1 MYIKS
6 ILALILFLVLSIYT
20 IRKAVLGAINVKLT
34 SVLLI
39 FALVSSIVIYSSDII
54 YKISWSGMTIETA
67 QEIINTEKDSALKQI
82 SNEIAKQ
89 KESFETY
96 TKQSI
101 DKFNERNKI
110 AKNDLEQSK
119 KYVKLMVENNWRTT
133 REEYEDINNRLK
145 DWEKREGLKRDENPV
160 DSVEDLEKYL
170 NKLKLKKGKIP
181 DEIKWLYF
189 KRHRLYESLNNISQ
203 IENLFGDRLASVDF
217 TLPSPPK
224 LPSGTKMVNVKIRR
238 GITIK

>member
-1 MYIKS
+1 MYIKT
-6 ILALILFLVLSIYT
+6 ILALIIFLVLSIFT

-39 FALVSSIVIYSSDII
+39 FALVSSGVIYSSDII
-54 YKISWSGMTIETA
+54 YKISWLGMTIETA
-67 QEIINTEKDSALKQI
+67 QEIINTEKNSALKQI

-89 KESFETY
+89 KESFDTY
-96 TKQSI
+96 TKKAI
-101 DKFNERNKI
+101 EEFNKRKQI
-110 AKNDLEQSK
+110 VKNDLDQSA
-119 KYVKLMVENNWRTT
+119 KYVHLMAEYNWRAT

-145 DWEKREGLKRDENPV
+145 NWENREGLKRDANPV
-160 DSVEDLEKYL
+160 DSAKDLEIYL
-170 NKLKLKKGKIP
+170 DKLKLKKGKIP

-189 KRHRLYESLNNISQ
+189 KRHRLYESLNNITQ
-203 IENLFGDRLASVDF
+203 IENLFEDRLEAIDF

-224 LPSGTKMVNVKIRR
+224 LPSRRWVNVTIHG

>member
-1 MYIKS
+1 MYIKT
-6 ILALILFLVLSIYT
+6 ILALIIFLVLSIFT

-54 YKISWSGMTIETA
+54 YKISWLGMTIETA
-67 QEIINTEKDSALKQI
+67 KEIIDTEKNSALKQI

-89 KESFETY
+89 KESFDTY

-101 DKFNERNKI
+101 EKFNERNQI
-110 AKNDLEQSK
+110 AKNDLDQST
-119 KYVKLMVENNWRTT
+119 KYVKLMAENNWRTT

-160 DSVEDLEKYL
+160 DSVEDLENYL

-203 IENLFGDRLASVDF
+203 IENLFQDRLTTVDF
-217 TLPSPPK
+217 TLPPPPK
-224 LPSGTKMVNVKIRR
+224 LPSGTKLVNVTIRG